1 MIKKNL
7 MLLLSSIF
15 LIMAFGEWL
24 FPKFIGKLP
33 LRLYGLID
41 KDLRVLAQSSKKN
54 QLPKDYIALTGDSYA
69 IGAGDW
75 LNEVRKSNFF
85 GSPDY
90 SAAHLIHKKTGID
103 VISFARAGAGSFD
116 GIWSEPVSQFLY
128 INSIR
133 DYKLSPP
140 KHLLI
145 FFYEGNDIYDNI
157 QFLRDN
163 LLETEKE
170 QAERIELKKIQDFL
184 NAEFE
189 KVLNRQF
196 DNSIWKNMLFIRSI
210 LHGTSNLAE
219 EWGLSNKQPK
229 NKGLYNK
236 VMPEGKGAFALI
248 DGKKVQLNL
257 AMMNGKKVGLPT
269 HLQGPPSFALNN
281 EERVAGSK
289 DNLIGL
295 SVNVFEQSLVRLASF
310 FPQVK
315 IKIIYI
321 PSPVSSYKMVSSHI
335 HFRGFMQ
342 DIDVM
347 ETIEIEKR
355 HIKLCNTIKRV
366 TRNHNFSFV
375 NSTKSLK
382 KATSTGFVH
391 GPIDWDHFNK
401 RGYQVLSEDLAELFL
416 QTDESI
422 RIDNCVY

>member
-1 MIKKNL
+1 MIKNL
-7 MLLLSSIF
+7 SLLLATLF
-15 LIMAFGEWL
+15 FVLAFGEWL
-24 FPKFIGKLP
+24 FPKFMDKLP
-33 LRLYGLID
+33 LRLYGLVD
-41 KDLRVLAQSSKKN
+41 KNLRILAQSSKN
-54 QLPKDYIALTGDSYA
+54 TQFPKEYIAITGDSYA
-69 IGAGDW
+69 VGAGDW
-75 LNEVRKSNFF
+75 LTEAQRSSFF
-85 GSPDY
+85 ELPDY
-90 SAAHLIHKKTGID
+90 SVAHLIHKKTGID
-103 VISFARAGAGSFD
+103 VVSFGRAGAGSFD
-116 GIWSEPVSQFLY
+116 GIWLEPVSQFLY

-210 LHGTSNLAE
+210 LHGTSNLAK

>member
-1 MIKKNL
+1 
-7 MLLLSSIF
+7 MLLLASLF
-15 LIMAFGEWL
+15 LTIAVGEWL
-24 FPKFIGKLP
+24 FPKFMGKIP
-33 LRLYGLID
+33 LRLYGLVD
-41 KDLRVLAQSSKKN
+41 KKLRILAQNSKKT
-54 QLPKDYIALTGDSYA
+54 QFPKEYIAITGDSYA
-69 IGAGDW
+69 VGVGDW
-75 LNEVRKSNFF
+75 LTETQKGSFF
-85 GSPDY
+85 NSPAY
-90 SAAHLIHKKTGID
+90 SPPHLIHEKTGID
-103 VISFARAGAGSFD
+103 VISFGRAGVGSFD

-145 FFYEGNDIYDNI
+145 FFYEGNDMYDNI

-196 DNSIWKNMLFIRSI
+196 DNSIWKNMLFTRSI

>member
-1 MIKKNL
+1 MTKNL
-7 MLLLSSIF
+7 ILLLASTF
-15 LIMAFGEWL
+15 LIMALGEWL

-41 KDLRVLAQSSKKN
+41 KNLRVLAQSSKKN

-196 DNSIWKNMLFIRSI
+196 DNSIWKNMLFTRSI
-210 LHGTSNLAE
+210 LHGISNLAE

-236 VMPEGKGAFALI
+236 VMPEGKGGFALI
-248 DGKKVQLNL
+248 DGREVQLNL
-257 AMMNGKKVGLPT
+257 AMMNGKKVELPT
-269 HLQGPPSFALNN
+269 HLQAPPKFGLTEFDKKLEITEQFIELSMFIF
-281 EERVAGSK
+281 EESVA
-289 DNLIGL
+289 
-295 SVNVFEQSLVRLASF
+295 RLASF
-310 FPQVK
+310 FPQSK

-321 PSPVSSYKMVSSHI
+321 PSTVSSYDIVSSHI
-335 HFRGFMQ
+335 HFRGLMQ
-342 DIDVM
+342 HIHIG
-347 ETIEIEKR
+347 ETALAER
-355 HIKLCNTIKRV
+355 THINLCKTIKRFAEL
-366 TRNHNFSFV
+366 RKFSFV
-375 NSTKSLK
+375 NTTKSLRQ
-382 KATSTGFVH
+382 ATLSGFIH
-391 GPIDWDHFNK
+391 GPVDWDHFNK
-401 RGYQVLSEDLAELFL
+401 RGYQVLSDELVGLFPHIE
-416 QTDESI
+416 QGI